1 MNYRDMNDYELLYM
15 VSDLS
20 DDNTAL
26 LLEKYEPFLWKKC
39 RKWEAIFKKMGYE
52 LEDLEQEVRLTF
64 LSAISSYNEEVGASF
79 YTYLNLAVDARF
91 KNLLRSMQTHKN
103 KAIVEALSLSSP
115 TQKENIT
122 LMDVLMDPKNDV
134 NLTLETHELEAA
146 ILSFLYELP
155 PEMASILELSFH
167 GYSVKSLSLL
177 FEKSPRAISS
187 ILSRNRKKLKDY
199 LVKKNLYVI

>member
-1 MNYRDMNDYELLYM
+1 
-15 VSDLS
+15 
-20 DDNTAL
+20 
-26 LLEKYEPFLWKKC
+26 
-39 RKWEAIFKKMGYE
+39 
-52 LEDLEQEVRLTF
+52 
-64 LSAISSYNEEVGASF
+64 
-79 YTYLNLAVDARF
+79 
-91 KNLLRSMQTHKN
+91 MQTHKN

-134 NLTLETHELEAA
+134 NLTLETHESEAA

-155 PEMASILELSFH
+155 LEMASILELSFH

-177 FEKSPRAISS
+177 FENSPRAISS